1 MTWLVWWACAS
12 VRRDLN
18 FNSFV
23 QSNQKRKSKSCMLK
37 YSTPHL
43 EKAKRLTCLYKLS
56 FIVVFVLILSS
67 LTPILNV
74 KAENTLS
81 VQTDRQSYS
90 IGDTVI
96 FQIHLVSDPPIP
108 GFPTEILLEIDTP
121 TGWPIERTFTVTTN
135 AQGEAAATHQL
146 SLASADSGTYSVTA
160 YADGVVQSNTAIFT
174 VAANT
179 TSTPTPT
186 ATTNFD
192 YSISLS
198 PSTVTVKAGDDAIFK
213 VLLTYSDPSFSGT
226 VVTIQLTG
234 LGPGMT
240 YQLSGM
246 GDLIIYTTSSAPTG
260 TYPINVIGSANG
272 VIHQT
277 SGILIV
283 QEQAQTFEYSVS
295 ISPTSKTLSLGDSG
309 TFTVTVTLTSGNPET
324 VSLSVNGLPGDFQQ
338 SFSQASGNPTF
349 TSTLTVDTSSS
360 TSTGTYTLTVNANAG
375 GQVKTATAT
384 LIVSEEADFSI
395 SITPPERTINQGDSS
410 TFTVTLNKIGEFN
423 QQVTLTASGLPTG
436 TTPNFGPAS
445 GKPAFTSTLNIDTTD
460 STPAGSYTVTVDAS
474 GGGKTDSATATL
486 TIKEKSTTS
495 TPEDETPQDEDAG
508 TNILPITDML
518 MNPMN
523 LMLIVIAILA
533 IVITVMMMKRRSAQ
547 PSRTIESADT
557 SVGYCTKC
565 GAQLKPGTT
574 FCSSCGTRME

>member
-1 MTWLVWWACAS
+1 M
-12 VRRDLN
+12 
-18 FNSFV
+18 F
-23 QSNQKRKSKSCMLK
+23 K
-37 YSTPHL
+37 YIISYL
-43 EKAKRLTCLYKLS
+43 EGVKRLSSMYKLS
-56 FIVVFVLILSS
+56 FFTILLVILVS
-67 LTPILNV
+67 LTPILNIN
-74 KAENTLS
+74 AASTLF
-81 VQTDRQSYS
+81 VQIDSQSYS
-90 IGDTVI
+90 IGDVVPIQVFYTM
-96 FQIHLVSDPPIP
+96 DPPLP
-108 GFPTEILLEIDTP
+108 GVTVDITLEISTP
-121 TGWPIERTFTVTTN
+121 TGWPIDRTITVTSN
-135 AQGEAAATHQL
+135 SQGEASGFYSL
-146 SLASADSGTYSVTA
+146 SLAGADPGIYSVTA
-160 YADGVVQSNTAIFT
+160 FADGTTSNAETFTVVGTATSTATATAIFD
-174 VAANT
+174 
-179 TSTPTPT
+179 
-186 ATTNFD
+186 F
-192 YSISLS
+192 SISLS

-213 VLLTYSDPSFSGT
+213 VLLSYSDPAFSGT

-246 GDLIIYTTSSAPTG
+246 GDLMIYTTSSTPLG

-272 VIHQT
+272 VVRQT
-277 SGILIV
+277 SGILVV
-283 QEQAQTFEYSVS
+283 QEQAQTFEYSIS
-295 ISPTSKTLSLGDSG
+295 ISPTSKTLSLGDTG

-349 TSTLTVDTSSS
+349 ISTLTVDTSSS
-360 TSTGTYTLTVNANAG
+360 TSTGTYAFTVNANAG
-375 GQVKTATAT
+375 GQVETATAT

-395 SITPPERTINQGDSS
+395 SITPPARIINQGESS

-423 QQVTLTASGLPTG
+423 QQVTLTTSGLPTG
-436 TTPNFGPAS
+436 ATPSFGPAS

-460 STPAGSYTVTVDAS
+460 STQAGNYTVTVDAS
-474 GGGKTDSATATL
+474 GGGKTHSATATL

-533 IVITVMMMKRRSAQ
+533 IVIIVMMMRRRSAQ
-547 PSRTIESADT
+547 PSRTIERADT

-565 GAQLKPGTT
+565 GAQLKPGTA